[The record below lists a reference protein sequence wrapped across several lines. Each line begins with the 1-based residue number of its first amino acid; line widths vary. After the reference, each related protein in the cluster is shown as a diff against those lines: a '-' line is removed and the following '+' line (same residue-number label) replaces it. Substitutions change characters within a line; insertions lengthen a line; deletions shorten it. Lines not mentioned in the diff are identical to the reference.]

1 MSGNSRDKGKQEAP
15 AKSAAKAAAAP
26 PQLPSI
32 LMAAAECAPFAKT
45 GGLADVVGT
54 LSRELKGQGFDIR
67 LILPYHRIIKDKYR
81 EAAQHVVS
89 FSVDLGWRS
98 QYVGIELFDWDG
110 IPVYFIDNEYYFG
123 HAIYRGGSFEGE
135 QYAYFSRAVLEALPL
150 IGFEP
155 DIIHVNDWH
164 TAMVPMLLRTQY
176 GERPQ
181 AKAKTVLSIHSLGYQ
196 GRFDF
201 GFVADLLGI
210 EGKYYSPDYLEFHG
224 GVNFMKGGI
233 VFSDKIVTVSP
244 TYAEEIRT
252 PQYGE
257 GLDGVLQTRRDDLIG
272 ILNGIDTVAFNP
284 ADDEYLPHPY
294 SADDLAGK
302 QRDKEALIKE
312 LGIRIGPD
320 TPLIGMVSRLTRQK
334 GLDLLLPVFDE
345 LMKEDVGLVLL
356 GTGDTEYE
364 EFFRSAAYRS
374 DGRAKGLTLF
384 DDALAHRIYAGSDL
398 FLMPSR
404 YEPCGLAQMIA
415 LRYGTLP
422 IVRATGGL
430 KDTVVPYNEYTGEGN
445 GFSFDNYNAHDMLGT
460 IRYALGICRNADRLA
475 ALRQRAM
482 AQDWSFKKSAEK
494 YAALYRAIAGSR

>member
-1 MSGNSRDKGKQEAP
+1 MDGQIKKMMEELDVKK
-15 AKSAAKAAAAP
+15 
-26 PQLPSI
+26 LPSI
-32 LMAAAECAPFAKT
+32 LMTAAECAPFAKT

-54 LSRELKGQGFDIR
+54 LSRELKDMGFDVR
-67 LILPYHRIIKDKYR
+67 LMLPYHRIIKDKFR
-81 EAAQHVVS
+81 SIATHLVS
-89 FSVDLGWRS
+89 FGVDLGWRS
-98 QYVGIELFDWDG
+98 QYVGVEVYDWEG

-164 TAMVPMLLRTQY
+164 TAMIPMLLKTQY
-176 GERPQ
+176 SGRPQ
-181 AKAKTVLSIHSLGYQ
+181 ERSKTALSIHSLGYQ

-201 GFVADLLGI
+201 GFAADLLGI
-210 EGKYYSPDYLEFHG
+210 EGKYYHPDYLEFHG

-233 VFSDKIVTVSP
+233 VFADKLVTVSP
-244 TYAEEIRT
+244 TYAEEIRM
-252 PQYGE
+252 PYYGE
-257 GLDGVLQTRRDDLIG
+257 GLNGTLQARVHDLTG

-284 ADDEYLPHPY
+284 ADDKLIPY
-294 SADDLAGK
+294 TYDASDLSGK
-302 QRDKEALIKE
+302 QRDKEALINE
-312 LGIRIGPD
+312 LGLKIKPE

-334 GLDLLLPVFDE
+334 GLDLLLCVFEE
-345 LMKEDVGLVLL
+345 LMREEDVGFVLL
-356 GTGDTEYE
+356 GTGETEYE
-364 EFFRSAAYRS
+364 EFFRSAAYRT

-384 DDALAHRIYAGSDL
+384 DDGLAHRIYAGSDL

-430 KDTVVPYNEYTGEGN
+430 KDTVKPYNEYTGEGN
-445 GFSFDNYNAHDMLGT
+445 GFSFDNYNAHDMLAT
-460 IRYALGICRNADRLA
+460 IKYALGTYRNAKK
-475 ALRQRAM
+475 LRSIRKRAM
-482 AQDWSFKKSAEK
+482 AQDWSFKKSAVE
-494 YAALYRAIAGSR
+494 YARLYLSMAQFLLS

>member
-1 MSGNSRDKGKQEAP
+1 MSRQAP
-15 AKSAAKAAAAP
+15 LSSADKAAESP
-26 PQLPSI
+26 RLPSI

-54 LSRELKGQGFDIR
+54 LSRELKDLGFDIR
-67 LILPYHRIIKDKYR
+67 LMVPYHRVIKDKYR
-81 EAAQHVVS
+81 DAVQHVVS

-98 QYVGIELFDWDG
+98 QYAGIELLDWG
-110 IPVYFIDNEYYFG
+110 GLPVYFIDNEYYFG

-135 QYAYFSRAVLEALPL
+135 QYAYFSRVILEALPL

-164 TAMVPMLLRTQY
+164 TAMVPMLQKTQY
-176 GERPQ
+176 GGKPHGQ
-181 AKAKTVLSIHSLGYQ
+181 AKTVLSIHSLGYQ

-201 GFVADLLGI
+201 NFAADLLSI
-210 EGKYYSPDYLEFHG
+210 EGKYYSPDYLEFFG
-224 GVNFMKGGI
+224 GANFMKGGI
-233 VFSDKIVTVSP
+233 VFADQIVTVSP
-244 TYAEEIRT
+244 TYAEEICT
-252 PQYGE
+252 PEYGE

-272 ILNGIDTVAFNP
+272 ILNGIDTEVYNP
-284 ADDEYLPHPY
+284 ADDEYIPHPY
-294 SADDLAGK
+294 SADDLSGK

-312 LGIRIGPD
+312 LGIRIKPD

-334 GLDLLLPVFDE
+334 GLDLLLSVFDE

-364 EFFRSAAYRS
+364 EFFRSAAFRS
-374 DGRAKGLTLF
+374 DGRAKGITLF
-384 DDALAHRIYAGSDL
+384 DEALAHRIYAGSDL

-404 YEPCGLAQMIA
+404 FEPCGLAQMIA

-445 GFSFDNYNAHDMLGT
+445 GFSFDNYNAHDMLST
-460 IRYALGICRNADRLA
+460 IRYALGICRDADRLH
-475 ALRQRAM
+475 ALRRRAM
-482 AQDWSFKKSAEK
+482 TQDWSFKKSAEK
-494 YAALYRAIAGSR
+494 YAALYRDMMGVQ

>member
-1 MSGNSRDKGKQEAP
+1 MSRQTPLSSADK
-15 AKSAAKAAAAP
+15 AKESP
-26 PQLPSI
+26 RLPSI

-54 LSRELKGQGFDIR
+54 LSRELKDLGFDIR
-67 LILPYHRIIKDKYR
+67 LMVPYHRVIKDKYR
-81 EAAQHVVS
+81 DAVKHVVS

-98 QYVGIELFDWDG
+98 QYAGIELLDWDG
-110 IPVYFIDNEYYFG
+110 LPVYFIDNEYYFG

-135 QYAYFSRAVLEALPL
+135 QYAYFSRVILEALPL

-164 TAMVPMLLRTQY
+164 TAMVPMLQKTQY
-176 GERPQ
+176 GDKPQ
-181 AKAKTVLSIHSLGYQ
+181 SRAKTVLSIHSLGYQ

-201 GFVADLLGI
+201 NFAADLLSI
-210 EGKYYSPDYLEFHG
+210 EGKYYSPDYLEYYG
-224 GVNFMKGGI
+224 GANFMKGGI
-233 VFSDKIVTVSP
+233 VFADRIVTVSP
-244 TYAEEIRT
+244 TYAEEICT
-252 PQYGE
+252 PQFGE
-257 GLDGVLQTRRDDLIG
+257 GLDGVLRTRRDDLIG
-272 ILNGIDTVAFNP
+272 ILNGIDTEAYNP
-284 ADDEYLPHPY
+284 AADEYISHPY
-294 SADDLAGK
+294 SADDLSGK

-312 LGIRIGPD
+312 LGIRIKPD

-334 GLDLLLPVFDE
+334 GLDLLLTVFDE

-356 GTGDTEYE
+356 GTGETEYE
-364 EFFRSAAYRS
+364 EFFRSAAFRS

-384 DDALAHRIYAGSDL
+384 DEALAHRIYAGSDL

-430 KDTVVPYNEYTGEGN
+430 KDTVMPYNEYTGEGN
-445 GFSFDNYNAHDMLGT
+445 GFSFDNYDAHDMLNT
-460 IRYALGICRNADRLA
+460 IRYALKICRDAERLY
-475 ALRQRAM
+475 ALRRRAM
-482 AQDWSFKKSAEK
+482 TQDLSFRKSAEK
-494 YAALYRAIAGSR
+494 YAALYRDMVGIE